1 MRFEQGG
8 DDMEIAAI
16 FADYNWIPFLFIIAG
31 IIFVII
37 EMFHPGFG
45 APGIIGMILL
55 VAGILLY
62 AKTVIQA
69 LIMIAVILA
78 ILGVALA
85 LVLQSASKGRLAK
98 HIVLDSTINDD
109 IKFSAFDDL
118 SYLVGGEGKTLS
130 VLRPSG
136 VADFNGVR
144 LDVVSEGEFIQKG
157 ATVYI
162 EKIEGNKIVVKQKP
176 ASDN

>member
-1 MRFEQGG
+1 
-8 DDMEIAAI
+8 MEIAAI

-85 LVLQSASKGRLAK
+85 LVLSQRRKAALQSISSWTAPSMM
-98 HIVLDSTINDD
+98 
-109 IKFSAFDDL
+109 
-118 SYLVGGEGKTLS
+118 TLNSRHLMTS
-130 VLRPSG
+130 VTL
-136 VADFNGVR
+136 
-144 LDVVSEGEFIQKG
+144 
-157 ATVYI
+157 
-162 EKIEGNKIVVKQKP
+162 
-176 ASDN
+176 

>member
-1 MRFEQGG
+1 MDF
-8 DDMEIAAI
+8 AAI
-16 FADYNWIPFLFIIAG
+16 FADYNWIPLLCILAG

-37 EMFHPGFG
+37 EMFQPGFSV
-45 APGIIGMILL
+45 PGIIGVILL
-55 VAGILLY
+55 AAGILLY

-69 LIMIAVILA
+69 LIMIAVVLA
-78 ILGVALA
+78 ILGIALA
-85 LVLQSASKGRLAK
+85 LVLQSASKGKLAK
-98 HIVLDSTINDD
+98 HIVLDSTIDDD

-118 SYLVGGEGKTLS
+118 SYLIGSEGKTLT

-136 VADFNGVR
+136 VADFSGVR
-144 LDVVSEGEFIQKG
+144 LDVISEGEFIPKG
-157 ATVYI
+157 TTVYI